1 MPPQHPSALESPT
14 GRARRR
20 QGVWLVL
27 LAAAAA
33 VALAALT
40 ASGDAR
46 AGTRADT
53 PTRGGELKLLGTSDV
68 FNIDTVSAYYTVS
81 NLLERAWTRQL
92 VSYVNAPTFPGSIK
106 LAADVAASLPV
117 NGNGISADGKTYTF
131 KIRQGVQWDTS
142 PPRQVT
148 ADDFVREF
156 KLLCNPISPVGA
168 PGYFTST
175 IVGMKAYCDGFAKV
189 KKPTV
194 DGIAAYVSGHKL
206 AGVVATDPSTLTFKL
221 LQPAGDFLN
230 ILTMGFASAR
240 PVEYD
245 KYLPDSAELRQH
257 TIADGPYKITS
268 YTATKGFTLARNP
281 AWTQASDPLRHAY
294 VDKIT
299 ITEGLSST
307 SVQQQIEAGTGDME
321 WDIQPPSQDL
331 PRLISAGDKGL
342 ILGPTG
348 PYYVAI
354 GYYLALNQY
363 AGVMKK
369 KLVRQAVAT
378 AVNKNSIVQILGGPK
393 VNAISNQI
401 IPPGNVGFVPGF
413 NAYPANTGG
422 GNAAASKALLAKA
435 GYPNGLAIK
444 ILSSTSDPGPRV
456 AQAIQSS
463 LNAGGFKVT
472 LVPVT
477 QTDYYGKYLTQP
489 SVAKKGAWD
498 IALPGYIPD
507 WFGNNGRS
515 IVQPLFTNPGLGSTD
530 WGGYDNPT
538 ENALVDKALTART
551 PAQANKLWA
560 EAQTFVMKDAGYVP
574 INVQK
579 WPIYHS
585 ARLQGCNFFW
595 YTLSCDV
602 TNVWIK

>member
-1 MPPQHPSALESPT
+1 MPQHPSALQRPP
-14 GRARRR
+14 GRTRRR
-20 QGVWLVL
+20 QGVGLVL
-27 LAAAAA
+27 FALAAA

-40 ASGDAR
+40 GTGNAR

-53 PTRGGELKLLGTSDV
+53 PTRGGELKLLGTSDI

-106 LAADVAASLPV
+106 LVPDVAAALPV

-131 KIRQGVQWDTS
+131 KIRQGVQWDTT

-245 KYLPDSAELRQH
+245 QYLPDSAQLRQH

-268 YTATKGFTLARNP
+268 YTATKGFTLERNP

-378 AVNKNSIVQILGGPK
+378 AVNKKSIVQILGGPK
-393 VNAISNQI
+393 VNAVSDQI

-422 GNAAASKALLAKA
+422 GNPAASKALLAKA

-489 SVAKKGAWD
+489 SIAKKGAWD

-515 IVQPLFTNPGLGSTD
+515 VVQPLFTNPGLGSTD

-560 EAQTFVMKDAGYVP
+560 AAQTFVMKDAGYVP

>member
-1 MPPQHPSALESPT
+1 
-14 GRARRR
+14 
-20 QGVWLVL
+20 VWLVL
-27 LAAAAA
+27 LVAAAA

-40 ASGDAR
+40 ATGDAR

-106 LAADVAASLPV
+106 LAADVAAALPV

-240 PVEYD
+240 PAEYD

>member
-1 MPPQHPSALESPT
+1 MPQHPSALQRPP
-14 GRARRR
+14 GRTRRR
-20 QGVWLVL
+20 QGVGLVL
-27 LAAAAA
+27 IALAAA

-40 ASGDAR
+40 GTGNAR

-53 PTRGGELKLLGTSDV
+53 PTRGGELKLLGTSDI

-106 LAADVAASLPV
+106 LVPDVAAALPV
-117 NGNGISADGKTYTF
+117 NGNGISADGKTNTF
-131 KIRQGVQWDTS
+131 KIRQGVQWDTT

-245 KYLPDSAELRQH
+245 QYLPDSAQLRQH

-268 YTATKGFTLARNP
+268 YTATKGFTLERNP

-378 AVNKNSIVQILGGPK
+378 AVNKKSIVQILGGPK
-393 VNAISNQI
+393 VNAVSDQI

-422 GNAAASKALLAKA
+422 GNPAASKALLAKA

-489 SVAKKGAWD
+489 SIAKKGAWD

-515 IVQPLFTNPGLGSTD
+515 VVQPLFTNPGLGSTD

-538 ENALVDKALTART
+538 ENALVDKALTACT

-560 EAQTFVMKDAGYVP
+560 AAQTFVMKDAGYVP

>member
-1 MPPQHPSALESPT
+1 MPPQHPSALHSPI

-27 LAAAAA
+27 LVAAAA

-40 ASGDAR
+40 ATGDAR

-106 LAADVAASLPV
+106 LAADVAAALPV

-189 KKPTV
+189 KRPTV

-240 PVEYD
+240 PAEYD

>member
-1 MPPQHPSALESPT
+1 MPQDPSALQRPP
-14 GRARRR
+14 GRTRRR
-20 QGVWLVL
+20 QGVGLVL
-27 LAAAAA
+27 FALAAA

-40 ASGDAR
+40 GTGNAR

-53 PTRGGELKLLGTSDV
+53 PTRGGELKLLGTSDI

-106 LAADVAASLPV
+106 LVPDVAAALPV

-131 KIRQGVQWDTS
+131 KIRQGVQWDTT

-245 KYLPDSAELRQH
+245 QYLPDSAQLRQH

-268 YTATKGFTLARNP
+268 YTATKGFTLERNP

-378 AVNKNSIVQILGGPK
+378 AVNKKSIVQILGGPK
-393 VNAISNQI
+393 VNAVSDQI

-422 GNAAASKALLAKA
+422 GNPAASKALLAKA

-489 SVAKKGAWD
+489 SIAKKGAWD

-515 IVQPLFTNPGLGSTD
+515 VVQPLFTNPGLGSTD

-560 EAQTFVMKDAGYVP
+560 AAQTFVMKDAGYVP

>member
-1 MPPQHPSALESPT
+1 MPQHPSALQRPP
-14 GRARRR
+14 GRMRRR
-20 QGVWLVL
+20 QGVGLVL
-27 LAAAAA
+27 FALAAA

-40 ASGDAR
+40 GTGNAR

-53 PTRGGELKLLGTSDV
+53 PTRGGELKLLGTSDI

-106 LAADVAASLPV
+106 LVPDVAAALPV

-131 KIRQGVQWDTS
+131 KIRQGVQWDTT

-245 KYLPDSAELRQH
+245 QYLPDSAQLRQH

-268 YTATKGFTLARNP
+268 YTATKGFTLERNP

-378 AVNKNSIVQILGGPK
+378 AVNKKSIVQILGGPK
-393 VNAISNQI
+393 VNAVSDQI

-489 SVAKKGAWD
+489 SIAKKGAWD

-515 IVQPLFTNPGLGSTD
+515 VVQPLFTNPGLGSTD

-560 EAQTFVMKDAGYVP
+560 AAQTFVMKDAGYVP